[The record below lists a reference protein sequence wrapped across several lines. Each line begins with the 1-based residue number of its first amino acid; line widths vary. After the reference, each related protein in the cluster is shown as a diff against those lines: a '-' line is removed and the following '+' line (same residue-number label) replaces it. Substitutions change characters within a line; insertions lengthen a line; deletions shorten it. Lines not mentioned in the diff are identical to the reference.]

1 MKYDVQLCEVL
12 RRAQTAENTFD
23 YTVLAPKLAEV
34 AQPDSLRTFT
44 CPAKRCAA
52 RFPFVTS
59 IRKTAR
65 CALCSRF
72 AARVQSSSRSL
83 RSATRW
89 IFWRPS
95 ATALRSTRT
104 RTICSSA
111 AVSVCLRFSVQQG
124 NAAKNA
130 TVAVGF
136 RNKDFVILEDD
147 FHAAGCDLRIA
158 TDDGSYGHHG
168 LVIDL
173 IQDVHPDKI
182 FACGP
187 KVMLRAVTEFAKAHN
202 IPCEISLEERMRAAS
217 VRASVARWS
226 FTTKTVKRIWAMSVR
241 TARCSRRKGWYS
253 DG

>member
-34 AQPDSLRTFT
+34 AQPGQFAHIYVPGKTLRRPISICDIDKKNGTLRFVFH
-44 CPAKRCAA
+44 PNAHNLFIGGGIGVPPLFGAA
-52 RFPFVTS
+52 RQ
-59 IRKTAR
+59 
-65 CALCSRF
+65 C
-72 AARVQSSSRSL
+72 
-83 RSATRW
+83 
-89 IFWRPS
+89 
-95 ATALRSTRT
+95 
-104 RTICSSA
+104 
-111 AVSVCLRFSVQQG
+111 G
-124 NAAKNA
+124 KNA

-147 FHAAGCDLRIA
+147 FRAAGCDLRIA

-187 KVMLRAVTEFAKAHN
+187 KVMLRAVTEFAKARN
-202 IPCEISLEERMRAAS
+202 IPCEISLEERMACGIGACLGCA
-217 VRASVARWS
+217 VELYDENGETYMGHVC
-226 FTTKTVKRIWAMSVR
+226 K
-241 TARCSRRKGWYS
+241 
-253 DG
+253 DGPVFPAERVVF

>member
-44 CPAKRCAA
+44 CPVKRCAA

-72 AARVQSSSRSL
+72 AAPGTEQLSKFEVGDKMDIL
-83 RSATRW
+83 APLGHGFTFDPNAHNLF
-89 IFWRPS
+89 IGGGIGVPPLFG
-95 ATALRSTRT
+95 
-104 RTICSSA
+104 A
-111 AVSVCLRFSVQQG
+111 ARQCG
-124 NAAKNA
+124 KNA

-202 IPCEISLEERMRAAS
+202 IPCEISLEERMACGIGACLGCA
-217 VRASVARWS
+217 VELYDENGETYMGHVC
-226 FTTKTVKRIWAMSVR
+226 K
-241 TARCSRRKGWYS
+241 
-253 DG
+253 DGPVFPAERVVF